1 MTPIDRPQAS
11 GATGK
16 GAQASGGAGN
26 EPRPSG
32 AAGRDSTDAG
42 EDARVSRTRADVAR
56 AAFAVLTEE
65 GADALTHAHVAEI
78 AGYSKTTLY
87 THWPSRAE
95 LIALA
100 LDAIGELPHREPT
113 GDLRADL
120 IGELHAFRQAV
131 REYRLDQIVAVM
143 AQWAS
148 IDELAAVRDRINS
161 DGQRPIRGMLG
172 EVFSGDELEAAVS
185 MLAGVVACPTLMFGE
200 LPQDPV
206 IDAAVDL
213 VLRGRGPRKRARRS

>member
-1 MTPIDRPQAS
+1 MTPSDR
-11 GATGK
+11 
-16 GAQASGGAGN
+16 
-26 EPRPSG
+26 
-32 AAGRDSTDAG
+32 TDPAESA
-42 EDARVSRTRADVAR
+42 EDARIGRTRTDVAR
-56 AAFAVLTEE
+56 AALAVLTDE
-65 GADALTHAHVAEI
+65 GADAVTHAHVAEI

-87 THWPSRAE
+87 THWPSRAD

-120 IGELHAFRQAV
+120 VAELHAFRQAV
-131 REYRLDQIVAVM
+131 REHHFDQIVAVL

-148 IDELAAVRDRINS
+148 VEELAAIRDRINS

-172 EVFSGDELEAAVS
+172 EVFDGAELEAAVS
-185 MLAGVVACPTLMFGE
+185 MLAGVVACPTLMFGSPPE
-200 LPQDPV
+200 DDV

-213 VLRGRGPRKRARRS
+213 VLRGKRPSRTRRR